1 MQLMQLTLPN
11 IVLSLTAAYSAGM
24 ATKNAVKVV
33 GMEQPLANLAKK
45 LTGSSYFENKKLGYS
60 SCRGPHCQEQ
70 QGVAFQAES
79 GLTKKIFGDKTYH
92 IKQERI
98 DQFASV
104 GKIALYS
111 IAAFGYYSA
120 IQ

>member
-1 MQLMQLTLPN
+1 MQLTLPN
-11 IVLSLTAAYSAGM
+11 TVLSLSILYSAGM
-24 ATKNAVKVV
+24 ATTNTVKVL

-45 LTGSSYFENKKLGYS
+45 LTGSSYFENKKQLAYS
-60 SCRGPHCQEQ
+60 CKGPHCPEQ

-79 GLTKKIFGDKTYH
+79 GLMKKIFGDKVYH

-98 DQFASV
+98 DQFASA